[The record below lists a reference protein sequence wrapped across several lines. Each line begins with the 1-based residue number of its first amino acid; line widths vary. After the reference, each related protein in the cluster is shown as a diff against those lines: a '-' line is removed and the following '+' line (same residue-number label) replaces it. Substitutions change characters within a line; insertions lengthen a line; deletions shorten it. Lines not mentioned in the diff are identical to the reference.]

1 MIWSLRLGLNYAW
14 LSVKKVVS
22 STTAFHCK
30 MLAKRINCMLSGI
43 MHFSNELHTEVAK
56 NLSLSLAMLYGI
68 VCGKL

>member
-1 MIWSLRLGLNYAW
+1 
-14 LSVKKVVS
+14 
-22 STTAFHCK
+22 
-30 MLAKRINCMLSGI
+30 MLSGI